1 MALASRYES
10 CSSEG
15 DGRYPL
21 VVVKLYDLKL
31 TGTGNAHLVNLE
43 IVRPII
49 LDVKLSSILATR
61 DKTNPLI
68 GALPPFLI
76 DLLKLKFQ

>member
-1 MALASRYES
+1 M
-10 CSSEG
+10 
-15 DGRYPL
+15 
-21 VVVKLYDLKL
+21 VVVKLYDSKL
-31 TGTGNAHLVNLE
+31 ARTGNTHIVDLE

-49 LDVKLSSILATR
+49 LDVKLSSILAAW